1 MRVQKIRIPLY
12 LQMHT
17 GNLVIRFLFSPVVD
31 AGHVYLS
38 ILCFLG
44 LLCWLWLS
52 LHHQNELEMALD
64 PYLREYVHGIYVSR
78 LLVHTFS

>member
-31 AGHVYLS
+31 ALPFHFMFFGFIV
-38 ILCFLG
+38 
-44 LLCWLWLS
+44 
-52 LHHQNELEMALD
+52 
-64 PYLREYVHGIYVSR
+64 
-78 LLVHTFS
+78 LVMVVTMPPE